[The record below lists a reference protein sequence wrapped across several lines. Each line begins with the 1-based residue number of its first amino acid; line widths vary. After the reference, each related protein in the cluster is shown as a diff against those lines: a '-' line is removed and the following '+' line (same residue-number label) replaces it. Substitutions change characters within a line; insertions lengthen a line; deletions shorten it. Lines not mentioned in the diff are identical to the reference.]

1 MKYDI
6 EFKEMVVSLVRSGQS
21 VTKVAK
27 DYKVSPITL
36 RSWLKKAAS
45 IEGLEGKKTLTAEE
59 QEIKRLKK
67 ALKNAELE
75 RDILKKAVSIFSK
88 KD

>member
-6 EFKEMVVSLVRSGQS
+6 EFKEMVVSLVQSGQPI
-21 VTKVAK
+21 TKVAK

-45 IEGLEGKKTLTAEE
+45 AEGLAGKKMLTAEE